1 MLDDEELDSPSTVG
15 VPLVLVV
22 DDELAPRSAVCRMV
36 RGLGYRAKSLESA
49 KQALR
54 FIDAHPGAA
63 RLLLADVAMPGM
75 DGAEL
80 AERSKDLDP
89 RLQIA
94 LLAGADQ
101 ETGELLEGYR
111 DLPRLTKP
119 VGFGELYGLLREM
132 LGPPTLAATRPV
144 PPGASV
150 RPRSSRRPSGSH
162 EV

>member
-1 MLDDEELDSPSTVG
+1 MLDDEELDPASPDG
-15 VPLVLVV
+15 APLVLVV

-63 RLLLADVAMPGM
+63 RLLLTDVAMPGM

-80 AERSKDLDP
+80 AERAKDLDP

-94 LLAGADQ
+94 LLAAPDP

-111 DLPRLTKP
+111 DLPTLTKP
-119 VGFGELYGLLREM
+119 VGFGELYGLLRDK
-132 LGPPTLAATRPV
+132 LGAPTLATARPV
-144 PPGASV
+144 PPAAAA
-150 RPRSSRRPSGSH
+150 RPRSSRRPSGRH